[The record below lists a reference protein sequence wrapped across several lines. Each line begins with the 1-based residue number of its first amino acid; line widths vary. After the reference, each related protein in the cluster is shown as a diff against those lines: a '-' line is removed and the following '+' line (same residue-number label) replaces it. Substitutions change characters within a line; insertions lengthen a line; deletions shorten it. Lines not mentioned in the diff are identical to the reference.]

1 MKIRALDVSE
11 ANSYIK
17 RILINDPILKGK
29 SQTLKYIVVEMYICH
44 WKTKIQK

>member
-17 RILINDPILKGK
+17 RILINDPILCL
-29 SQTLKYIVVEMYICH
+29 SLIHI
-44 WKTKIQK
+44 